1 MEHSRSRVRVLAKD
15 NILYLDECQ
24 RHLYPTQHPSPT
36 PVKRLLVT
44 PNDKEAFSI
53 SISISK
59 TSQRGV

>member
-1 MEHSRSRVRVLAKD
+1 MLAKD

-44 PNDKEAFSI
+44 PDDKEAFSI

>member
-1 MEHSRSRVRVLAKD
+1 MRVLAKD
-15 NILYLDECQ
+15 NILFLDECQ
-24 RHLYPTQHPSPT
+24 RHLHPTQHSSPD

-44 PNDKEAFSI
+44 PNGKEAFSISISI